1 MTVPAESPA
10 ARPPARHH
18 TLQLPA
24 WYPWINT
31 VIQVALVVVVVI
43 LLLQNSQLSE
53 ANQQNI
59 TEQHDSNVRQC
70 QLANA
75 TRQQDIAIWNRILS
89 VIPADPAGRKFVA
102 DLKPLVKVKDTPR
115 DCAAAYPQ
123 R

>member
-10 ARPPARHH
+10 AQPPAKHH
-18 TLQLPA
+18 VPQLPA
-24 WYPWINT
+24 WYPWVNT

-43 LLLQNSQLSE
+43 LLLQNSRLSK
-53 ANQQNI
+53 ANQQNL
-59 TEQHDSNVRQC
+59 TEQHNSSIQQC
-70 QLANA
+70 QLANT
-75 TRQQDIAIWNRILS
+75 TRLQDIAIWNRILS

-115 DCAAAYPQ
+115 NCAAAYPQ